1 MERKAVS
8 LRDVAAVAGVSL
20 STASKVL
27 RGQGKAS
34 EATRKRILEAAERLD
49 FQPNA
54 LGQFL
59 AQGRSATIGILAEN
73 APGAF
78 TMPVLTG
85 ATTAFGERDLSVL
98 VYDSHLD
105 RTVLSSTV
113 RKLKARK
120 VDGLLMIGDGTG
132 TDMHSVSEGFSVPVV
147 YAYGV
152 SDDPH
157 DASFMHDGFLAG
169 RLAAEHLIGLGR
181 TRLAHITASPSD
193 LSALAR
199 AEGLRAGL
207 ADAGLSLV
215 SGQPLHGDWSRSWG
229 IEAAR
234 RLLAGGESFDA
245 VFCGNDTIAS
255 AVQEVL
261 RDAGTRVP
269 EDVAIVGMDNLSGL
283 SGQHDGLLT
292 TIDPHLTELG
302 AVAAR
307 YLADAIEGGEYEGG
321 VHTIPCTLI
330 PGESTGVRPRSAGA
344 PAAA

>member
-8 LRDVAAVAGVSL
+8 LRDVAAVAGVSV
-20 STASKVL
+20 STVSKVL

-34 EATRKRILEAAERLD
+34 DATRKRILAAAERLD

-73 APGAF
+73 APGTF

-85 ATTAFGERDLSVL
+85 ATTTFGERDLSVL

-105 RTVLSSTV
+105 RTVVAATV

-120 VDGLLMIGDGTG
+120 VDGLLVIGDGTG
-132 TDMHSVSEGFSVPVV
+132 SDMHSVSEGFSVPVV

-152 SDDPH
+152 SDDAH
-157 DASFMHDGFLAG
+157 DPSFMHDGFLAG
-169 RLAAEHLIGLGR
+169 RLAGEHLLGLGR
-181 TRLAHITASPSD
+181 TRIAHITAAPSD
-193 LSALAR
+193 LSAKAR
-199 AEGLRAGL
+199 ADGLRAAL
-207 ADAGLSLV
+207 DEAGLPLV
-215 SGQPLHGDWSRSWG
+215 LGQPLSGDWTREWG
-229 IEAAR
+229 IHAAR
-234 RLLAGGESFDA
+234 RLLESGERFDA
-245 VFCGNDTIAS
+245 VFCGNDTIAA
-255 AVQEVL
+255 AVQDVL
-261 RDAGTRVP
+261 RASGRRVP
-269 EDVAIVGMDNLSGL
+269 EDVAIVGMDNITGL

-292 TIDPHLTELG
+292 TIDPNLTELG

-330 PGESTGVRPRSAGA
+330 PGESTGALPRSAGA
-344 PAAA
+344 AAA